1 MRNWSQKHIEDVIA
15 DELERLNGGEKNEQ
29 RVDGE
34 PHQGNDTSKSEVSG
48 H

>member
-15 DELERLNGGEKNEQ
+15 DELERLSGGEKNEQ

-34 PHQGNDTSKSEVSG
+34 AHKGNDTEKTEVSG